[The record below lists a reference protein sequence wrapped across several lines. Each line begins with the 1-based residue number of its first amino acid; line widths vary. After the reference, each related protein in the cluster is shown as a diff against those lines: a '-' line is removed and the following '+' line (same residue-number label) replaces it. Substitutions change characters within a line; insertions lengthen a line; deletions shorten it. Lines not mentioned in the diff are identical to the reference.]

1 MDVSFVIAQQTVSFA
16 VAEVIYTGDNNAQ
29 MIIIDS
35 VTTTAQ
41 HNDLIGA
48 YTIANLCIFGNG
60 TEQISANLVSDYDN
74 DTGTITFTDSL
85 GSVTIRIILIA

>member
-29 MIIIDS
+29 MIIIDD
-35 VTTTAQ
+35 VGLTAQ

-48 YTIANLCIFGNG
+48 YTIANLCVFGSG
-60 TEQISANLVSDYDN
+60 TEQISANLVSEYDN
-74 DTGTITFTDSL
+74 GTGTIYFTDDL
-85 GSVTIRIILIA
+85 DQQTIRVILIA